1 MATVAQPAMT
11 PFARAAAVTEWHARS
26 YRRTWRATI
35 TTSFLNPVF
44 FLLSVGVLLGQ
55 LVDDGQASLGG
66 LSYVEFVAPGL
77 IAATAMQIGANDSMW
92 PVMAGIKWLRT
103 YHAVMATPVRVAEL
117 VLGVLGWTAIR
128 MFVAATVFTAVAA
141 VGGAIPSPLG
151 VFAPLAALLCGLAF
165 AAPITAFSA
174 GLEGGDDGWFPAL
187 NRFVIIPM
195 FLFAG
200 IFFPVSQLPDWL
212 EPVAWV
218 TPLWHGITLCRD
230 LTSGT
235 LDAMAILHV
244 AYLLAFVVAGI
255 VVAVRL
261 HQRALLK

>member
-1 MATVAQPAMT
+1 MAAVAVPVT
-11 PFARAAAVTEWHARS
+11 TRLGRAAAVTEWHARS

-35 TTSFLNPVF
+35 TTAFLNPVF

-55 LVDDGQASLGG
+55 LVDEGQASLGG

-77 IAATAMQIGANDSMW
+77 VAATAMQIGANDSMW

-103 YHAVMATPVRVAEL
+103 YHAVMATPVRVGEL
-117 VLGVLGWTAIR
+117 VLGTIGWTAIR
-128 MFVAATVFTAVAA
+128 MFVAASIFTAVAA

-151 VFAPLAALLCGLAF
+151 VLTPFAALLCGLAF

-174 GLEGGDDGWFPAL
+174 ALEGGDDGWFPAL

-212 EPVAWV
+212 EPVAWA

-230 LTSGT
+230 LTGGT
-235 LDAMAILHV
+235 LEALAIVHV

-261 HQRALLK
+261 HRRALLK

>member
-1 MATVAQPAMT
+1 MAAVAHPAT
-11 PFARAAAVTEWHARS
+11 TALSRTAAVTEWHARS

-35 TTSFLNPVF
+35 TTAFLNPVF

-55 LVDDGQASLGG
+55 LVDEGQASLGG

-77 IAATAMQIGANDSMW
+77 VAATAMQIGANDSMW

-103 YHAVMATPVRVAEL
+103 YHAVMATPVRVGEL
-117 VLGVLGWTAIR
+117 VLGTIGWTAIR
-128 MFVAATVFTAVAA
+128 MFVAACIFTAVAA
-141 VGGAIPSPLG
+141 VGGAIPSALG
-151 VFAPLAALLCGLAF
+151 VLTPFAALLCGLAF

-174 GLEGGDDGWFPAL
+174 ALEGGDDGWFPAL

-212 EPVAWV
+212 EPVAWA

-235 LDAMAILHV
+235 LEALAFVHV
-244 AYLLAFVVAGI
+244 AYLLVFVVAGI
-255 VVAVRL
+255 VVAVRM
-261 HQRALLK
+261 HHRALLK